1 MTNTEWGNKKYYKV
15 NKTRKTPKDSL
26 TVQTN
31 LVMPNDANQMG
42 NLFGGRLLA
51 WMDEVASITAF
62 RHCGNIAVTASIN
75 NVSFQHAI
83 PLGSYVTIESKV
95 SRTFT
100 SSMEIYLDVYLEDN
114 NGIKTKCN
122 EAIFVFV
129 ALDEEGNPIEV
140 PELVPETDEEIRRFK
155 SALRRKQLSL
165 VLANRMHPDE
175 ATELKSLF
183 YPNEK

>member
-1 MTNTEWGNKKYYKV
+1 MNKI
-15 NKTRKTPKDSL
+15 RKSPKDSL

-62 RHCGNIAVTASIN
+62 RHCGHVAVTASIN
-75 NVSFQHAI
+75 NVSFQQKI

-95 SRTFT
+95 SRTFS

-114 NGIKTKCN
+114 TGIRTKCN
-122 EAIFVFV
+122 EAIFLFV
-129 ALDEEGNPIEV
+129 ALDDNGKPIEV
-140 PELVPETDEEIRRFK
+140 PELVPETDEEVQRYQ

-165 VLANRMHPDE
+165 VLAKRMKPED

-183 YPNEK
+183 YS